1 MDICRIIDAGASVSH
16 SGETGNLC
24 VCVCVWGGAPL
35 CMVVRLIIFLL
46 FFKLF
51 VLLADGH
58 CCLRGQLRQCD
69 GMSLHLSLRCP
80 TLQSSG
86 THAKRCK
93 YCTLVYRRQG
103 CYSVQG
109 IINRKNRKSWLVA
122 VSSLEIIRIAH
133 AHFHSKAHLLLFTHP
148 LQFIL
153 DRLDR
158 SRRPGCCRYLSVSI
172 RLGGSSITDLCRR
185 RLLW

>member
-1 MDICRIIDAGASVSH
+1 MRKVACSTHAVSIFFSFSFSDLH
-16 SGETGNLC
+16 PQACETYLDSTSLSSPVFWSQDNQSHGYMWNYRRGRVGQSFWGETGNLC

-109 IINRKNRKSWLVA
+109 IINRKNRKKLV
-122 VSSLEIIRIAH
+122 
-133 AHFHSKAHLLLFTHP
+133 
-148 LQFIL
+148 
-153 DRLDR
+153 
-158 SRRPGCCRYLSVSI
+158 GCCLVLRNHQNCPCSFP
-172 RLGGSSITDLCRR
+172 
-185 RLLW
+185 